1 MSNEAMDDGVI
12 MALLDRFNKQRLP
25 RLLELKERVG
35 RGEKL
40 NELDIAHM
48 EEGLSSSNRASP
60 DLLERHPE
68 YKPLIAQVIALY
80 KEIMD
85 KALENEQKS

>member
-1 MSNEAMDDGVI
+1 MRDEAMDDGVI

-25 RLLELKERVG
+25 QLLELKERVA

-40 NELDIAHM
+40 NDLDIAHL
-48 EEGLSSSNRASP
+48 EDVLTSGGQARQI
-60 DLLERHPE
+60 LERHPE
-68 YKPLIAQVIALY
+68 YKPLIAQVMTLY
-80 KEIMD
+80 KEITN

>member
-1 MSNEAMDDGVI
+1 MRDEAMDDGVI

-25 RLLELKERVG
+25 QLLELKERVA

-40 NELDIAHM
+40 NDLDIAHL
-48 EEGLSSSNRASP
+48 EDVLSTSSQIQSVM
-60 DLLERHPE
+60 DRHPE
-68 YKPLIAQVIALY
+68 YKPLVAQVMTLY
-80 KEIMD
+80 KEITN